1 MRKIANIFWLG
12 TKELRSFSHDFVLL
26 ALVIYAFSL
35 AVIMQAQSYSQ
46 ELHNAS
52 IAIVDEDHSELSRR
66 IAHAFLPPY
75 FQLPQPVAERDIV
88 PLMNSGR
95 YTFVVDIPPNFERD
109 VLGGRQPGLQID
121 VDATSMRQAGLGSG
135 YAQQIITTE
144 ITDFLSHAEGVPPST
159 VNLDVRIAFNP
170 NVTTAWFT
178 SVMGII
184 NNVSMLAIILAGAAI
199 IREREHGTMDHLLVM
214 PLTPFEIAMSKVWA
228 NGLVITV
235 AVGLSLYFVVRMML
249 GIPIAGSI
257 PLFMVGVAIYLFFAC
272 AIGIF
277 LGTVARSMPQL
288 GLLYMLVYMPMNML
302 SGSNTP
308 LESMPPWLATVMQ
321 ASPST
326 HFVSFAQSILYRGAG
341 IDVVWPQ
348 FLLVAAIGGLF
359 FILAVLRFRSS
370 TAQATQG

>member
-1 MRKIANIFWLG
+1 MRKASNIYWLG
-12 TKELRSFSHDFVLL
+12 IKELRSFLHDYVLL
-26 ALVIYAFSL
+26 GLVIYAFSF
-35 AVIMQAQSYSQ
+35 AVTLQARSNSQ

-52 IAIVDEDHSELSRR
+52 IAIVDENHSELSHR
-66 IAHAFLPPY
+66 IAHAFMPPL
-75 FQLPQPVAERDIV
+75 FQTPQLIAERDVV
-88 PLMNSGR
+88 PMMNKGR

-109 VLGGRQPGLQID
+109 VLGGRQPALQID
-121 VDATSMRQAGLGSG
+121 VDATAMRQAGLGSG
-135 YAQQIITTE
+135 YAQQIINTE
-144 ITDFLSHAEGVPPST
+144 IADFLSHSQGVPLST

-170 NVTTAWFT
+170 NITTAWFS
-178 SVMGII
+178 SVMAII
-184 NNVSMLAIILAGAAI
+184 NSVTMLAIILAGAALV
-199 IREREHGTMDHLLVM
+199 REREHGTMDHLLVM

-235 AVGLSLYFVVRMML
+235 AVGLSLYVVVRAIL

-257 PLFMVGVAIYLFFAC
+257 PLFMVGVVIYLFFAT

-302 SGSNTP
+302 SGGNTP

-348 FLLVAAIGGLF
+348 FLAVALIGGLF
-359 FILAVLRFRSS
+359 FGLAILRFRSVAS
-370 TAQATQG
+370 QAT

>member
-1 MRKIANIFWLG
+1 MRAIGNIFWLG
-12 TKELRSFSHDFVLL
+12 TKELRSFMRDFVLL
-26 ALVIYAFSL
+26 GLVIYAFSL
-35 AVIMQAQSYSQ
+35 AVISQAQSNSQ

-52 IAIVDEDHSELSRR
+52 LAIVDEDNSRLSRR

-75 FQLPQPVAERDIV
+75 FQPPQPIAERDVV
-88 PLMNSGR
+88 PLMNAGK
-95 YTFVVDIPPNFERD
+95 YTFVIDIPPNFERD
-109 VLGGRQPGLQID
+109 VLGGREPQLQVN
-121 VDATSMRQAGLGSG
+121 VDATAMVQAGLGAG
-135 YAQQIITTE
+135 YIQQIITAE
-144 ITDFLSHAEGVPPST
+144 IQDFLSHQGGAPPAP

-170 NVTTAWFT
+170 NITTAWFT
-178 SVMGII
+178 SIMGII
-184 NNVSMLAIILAGAAI
+184 NNISMLAIILAGAALV
-199 IREREHGTMDHLLVM
+199 REREHGTMDHLLVM

-228 NGLVITV
+228 NGLVIMV
-235 AVGLSLYFVVRMML
+235 AVGLSLYVVVRTML

-257 PLFMVGVAIYLFFAC
+257 PLFMLGVAIYLFFAC
-272 AIGIF
+272 AVGIF

-288 GLLYMLVYMPMNML
+288 GLLYMLIYMPMNML

-348 FLLVAAIGGLF
+348 FLLVGAIGGLF
-359 FILAVLRFRSS
+359 FFLAVLRFRSS
-370 TAQATQG
+370 TTQTI

>member
-1 MRKIANIFWLG
+1 MRRAENIFWLG
-12 TKELRSFSHDFVLL
+12 LKELRSFLHDFVLL
-26 ALVIYAFSL
+26 GLVIYAFSL
-35 AVIMQAQSYSQ
+35 AVLMQAQSYSQ

-52 IAIVDEDHSELSRR
+52 IGIADEDNSELSRR

-75 FQLPQPVAERDIV
+75 FRVPEPVAERDIV

-95 YTFVVDIPPNFERD
+95 YTFVIDIPPNFQRD
-109 VLGGRQPGLQID
+109 VLGGYRPAIQIN
-121 VDATSMRQAGLGSG
+121 VDATAMVQAGLGSG

-144 ITDFLSHAEGVPPST
+144 IANFLSHSEKMAPTP

-170 NVTTAWFT
+170 NITTAWFT

-184 NNVSMLAIILAGAAI
+184 NNVTMLAIILSGAAVV
-199 IREREHGTMDHLLVM
+199 REREHGTMDHLLVM

-228 NGLVITV
+228 NGSVITI
-235 AVGLSLYFVVRMML
+235 AVGLSLYIVVRTIL
-249 GIPIAGSI
+249 GIPVAGSI
-257 PLFMVGVAIYLFFAC
+257 PLFMAGVVIYLFFAT

-288 GLLYMLVYMPMNML
+288 GLLFMLLYMPMNLL

-308 LESMPPWLATVMQ
+308 LESMPNWLATAME

-326 HFVSFAQSILYRGAG
+326 HFVSFAQAILYRGAG

-348 FLLVAAIGGLF
+348 FLAVAMVGGLF
-359 FILAVLRFRSS
+359 FGLAILRFRSVAFEAS
-370 TAQATQG
+370 

>member
-1 MRKIANIFWLG
+1 MRKAANIYWLG
-12 TKELRSFSHDFVLL
+12 LKELRSFLHDYVLL
-26 ALVIYAFSL
+26 GLVIYAFSL
-35 AVIMQAQSYSQ
+35 AVILQARSNSQ

-52 IAIVDEDHSELSRR
+52 IAIVDEDHSGLSHR
-66 IAHAFLPPY
+66 IAHAFLPPL
-75 FQLPQPVAERDIV
+75 FQVPQLITERDVV
-88 PLMNSGR
+88 PLMNKGR

-121 VDATSMRQAGLGSG
+121 VDATTMVQAGLGSG
-135 YAQQIITTE
+135 YAQQIVTTE
-144 ITDFLSHAEGVPPST
+144 IMDFLSNAEGVPLST

-170 NVTTAWFT
+170 NITTAWFT

-184 NNVSMLAIILAGAAI
+184 NNVTMLAIILAGAAI
-199 IREREHGTMDHLLVM
+199 VREREHGTMDHLLVM

-228 NGLVITV
+228 NGLVITI
-235 AVGLSLYFVVRMML
+235 AVGLSLYFVIRMML

-257 PLFMVGVAIYLFFAC
+257 PLFMVGVVIYLFFAT

-288 GLLYMLVYMPMNML
+288 GLLFMLVYLPMNML

-308 LESMPPWLATVMQ
+308 LESMPPWLATAMQ

-326 HFVSFAQSILYRGAG
+326 HFVSFAQSILYRGA
-341 IDVVWPQ
+341 DLAVVWPQ
-348 FLLVAAIGGLF
+348 FLMVALIGGLF
-359 FILAVLRFRSS
+359 FALAILRFRSVS
-370 TAQATQG
+370 AQAN